1 MTRAEKQHRPMRLVR
16 SVFGRLGYEH
26 KSALDN
32 ADRCAGLTEEERREY
47 QAVAPFTM
55 VVPSNVVQ
63 ACNAVRYIVG
73 RKIPGAIVECGVWRG
88 GVVMAMLRALIAAG
102 QTSRSIY
109 AYDTFEGLPPPGPE
123 DVSEYGWRDPSAIFA
138 GQHQARG
145 IGSTWCYA
153 GLAEVKA
160 NVQSAGYPDDLLH
173 FVAGK
178 VEDTI
183 PDTIPDRIALLR
195 LDTDWYESTRHE
207 LVHLWPRLSPGG
219 VLIIDDYGTWA
230 GARKAV
236 DEFFASQ
243 PVFIAR
249 GEAGVGYAVKPG

>member
-1 MTRAEKQHRPMRLVR
+1 MARTEKQHRPPRLVR

-26 KSALDN
+26 KSVLSTV
-32 ADRCAGLTEEERREY
+32 DRCAGLTEDERREY

-63 ACNAVRYIVG
+63 ACNAVRYIVS
-73 RKIPGAIVECGVWRG
+73 RAIPGALVECGVWRG
-88 GVVMAMLRALIAAG
+88 GVVLAMLRALIAAHD
-102 QTSRSIY
+102 TSRSVY

-123 DVSEYGWRDPSAIFA
+123 DISRHGWRDPSAIFMA
-138 GQHQARG
+138 QHQRKG
-145 IGSTWCYA
+145 IGSTWCHA
-153 GLAEVKA
+153 GLDDVTST
-160 NVQSAGYPDDLLH
+160 VRSAGYPDDLLH
-173 FVAGK
+173 FVPGK

-183 PDTIPDRIALLR
+183 PGTIPDRIALLR

-219 VLIIDDYGTWA
+219 VLIVDDYGTWA

-249 GEAGVGYAVKPG
+249 GEAGVGYAVKPA